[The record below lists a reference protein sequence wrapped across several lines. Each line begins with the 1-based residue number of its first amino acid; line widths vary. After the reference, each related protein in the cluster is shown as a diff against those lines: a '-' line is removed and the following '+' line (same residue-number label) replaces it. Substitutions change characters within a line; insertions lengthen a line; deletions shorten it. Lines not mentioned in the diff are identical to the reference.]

1 MSFNAEFN
9 FPVPIISKYIKFTIR
24 FRIEHI
30 GQLFSLKEPFDT
42 ILNVQRTTILDLC
55 NIFLLRLIKSRFRF
69 RRKKRKKF
77 IKPRQTRWNRSLAS
91 VTSQN
96 PSLVP
101 TKFVQTVTNDDQREA
116 TRSNRGERIGNPPSN
131 VLISRKTIIF
141 ESTRPPTRARSIRG

>member
-30 GQLFSLKEPFDT
+30 DQLFSLKEPFDT
-42 ILNVQRTTILDLC
+42 ILNGTKNDNTRLVQYFPSAINKISISISSKKEKKIHQTSSNTFEPIPSIP
-55 NIFLLRLIKSRFRF
+55 NIAKSV
-69 RRKKRKKF
+69 
-77 IKPRQTRWNRSLAS
+77 P
-91 VTSQN
+91 
-96 PSLVP
+96 VP
-101 TKFVQTVTNDDQREA
+101 TKSVQTVTNDDQREA